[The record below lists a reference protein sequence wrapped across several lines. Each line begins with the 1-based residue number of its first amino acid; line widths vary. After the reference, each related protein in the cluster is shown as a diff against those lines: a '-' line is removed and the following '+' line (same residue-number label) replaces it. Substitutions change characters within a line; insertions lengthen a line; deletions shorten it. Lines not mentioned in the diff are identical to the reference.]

1 MVTRL
6 LNTHPDVGQRTV
18 WCRGPAEHVEAAPT
32 SCETAD
38 AVRHPVGVSELH
50 CRAVPE
56 SHDFAVQR
64 FVRTSFASGS
74 ATVFGGR
81 CYITAHG
88 ATLAANALPEG
99 GLSIEVTLPGI
110 ARVSR

>member
-1 MVTRL
+1 VVTRL

-38 AVRHPVGVSELH
+38 AVRHAVGVSELH

-56 SHDFAVQR
+56 ARDLAVQR

-74 ATVFGGR
+74 ATVLAAAA
-81 CYITAHG
+81 TSPPG
-88 ATLAANALPEG
+88 ATLAANALPGG
-99 GLSIEVTLPGI
+99 GLSIEVTFPGI